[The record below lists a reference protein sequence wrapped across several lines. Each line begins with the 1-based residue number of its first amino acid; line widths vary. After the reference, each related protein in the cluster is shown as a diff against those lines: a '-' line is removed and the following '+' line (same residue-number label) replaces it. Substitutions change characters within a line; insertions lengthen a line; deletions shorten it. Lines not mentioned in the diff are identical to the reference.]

1 MTLSPPAR
9 LTAAARRTAILEVA
23 VHEFALHGLSGG
35 STELIAKAAGIS
47 QPYIFKLFGTKK
59 ELFMAAYD
67 HVCARLD
74 ETYVDALKRHP
85 GNPQA
90 ALDEAYRL
98 LLDHRADMLMQL
110 QAYAA
115 AGDPEIQVAV
125 RERER
130 QALSEFQ
137 TLTGASLDQVRAWFA
152 KGLLLTVGA
161 ALELPEYLEN
171 DGHQPQPSPVVL

>member
-1 MTLSPPAR
+1 MTLPPPAR
-9 LTAAARRTAILEVA
+9 LTATARRTAIREVA

-35 STELIAKAAGIS
+35 STESIARAAGIS

-67 HVCARLD
+67 HVCARLE

-85 GNPQA
+85 GHPQA
-90 ALDEAYRL
+90 ALDKALRL
-98 LLDHRADMLMQL
+98 LLGHRDDMLMQL

-115 AGDPEIQVAV
+115 AGDPEVQIAV

-130 QALSEFQ
+130 QALSDVQ
-137 TLTGASLDQVRAWFA
+137 TMTGASLDQVRTWFA
-152 KGLLLTVGA
+152 KGLLMTVGA
-161 ALELPEYLEN
+161 ALELPEYLES
-171 DGHQPQPSPVVL
+171 DGP